1 MAVLRPIAIALAAA
15 TCLGLTPPSA
25 TPTSLTEVQAKA
37 AFLYNLALFVEWPPS
52 AYPDSSSIVIGSTRN
67 PVTAALRAIDG
78 RVINSRTV
86 VVRELGPGDDPRS
99 CQVLYVPEMD
109 REAQVWIARAAQAPV
124 LTVSDDERLMRAGGI
139 IRISFEQAR
148 LKFDVD
154 VARAERSGLRISSKV
169 LRLARVLRDGHVVS
183 R

>member
-86 VVRELGPGDDPRS
+86 VVRELGPSDD
-99 CQVLYVPEMD
+99 PEMD

>member
-1 MAVLRPIAIALAAA
+1 
-15 TCLGLTPPSA
+15 
-25 TPTSLTEVQAKA
+25 
-37 AFLYNLALFVEWPPS
+37 
-52 AYPDSSSIVIGSTRN
+52 
-67 PVTAALRAIDG
+67 
-78 RVINSRTV
+78 
-86 VVRELGPGDDPRS
+86 
-99 CQVLYVPEMD
+99 MD